1 MSTNAPDAPA
11 ARTHPG
17 LSVQDHRLIRAFNKP
32 GNASRRVSG
41 EVLGTYLLVA
51 AAAGADMVNTATRGG
66 LGHTAL
72 VMAPGLM
79 IIAVVLFLGPV
90 SGAHLN
96 PVVTLAFA
104 LRRDFPWRRVP
115 GYVLAQATGAALA
128 SATLVSVFGHQGRD
142 GMTAPGA
149 PFSDLQAFTVE
160 VLLTAGLVSTVLG
173 VASGAQN
180 VGALSA
186 FGVAAYIVTAGLWGG
201 PVSGASMNPARTSG
215 PDLLAGD
222 FSQFCIYTAAPVTG
236 GLLAVAIARMLRGKG
251 GNYAAEKAAQG
262 SMPG

>member
-1 MSTNAPDAPA
+1 M
-11 ARTHPG
+11 
-17 LSVQDHRLIRAFNKP
+17 IRDFDKP
-32 GNASRRVSG
+32 GNGSRRLFG
-41 EVLGTYLLVA
+41 EVLGTYLLVV

-72 VMAPGLM
+72 VMAPALT
-79 IIAVVLFLGPV
+79 IIAAVLFIGPV

-104 LRRDFPWRRVP
+104 LRRDFPWRRFP
-115 GYVLAQATGAALA
+115 GYVLAQGAGAALA
-128 SATLVSVFGHQGRD
+128 AATLVTLLGHQGND
-142 GMTAPGA
+142 GMTLPGA
-149 PFSDLQAFTVE
+149 GFTDPQAFVVE

-186 FGVAAYIVTAGLWGG
+186 FGVAAYVVTAGLWGG
-201 PVSGASMNPARTSG
+201 PVSGASMNPARTFG

-222 FSQFCIYTAAPVTG
+222 FSRLWIYVAGPVTG
-236 GLLAVAIARMLRGKG
+236 SLLAVAIALVLRGKG
-251 GNYAAEKAAQG
+251 GHAAAEKAAQG
-262 SMPG
+262 SLPN